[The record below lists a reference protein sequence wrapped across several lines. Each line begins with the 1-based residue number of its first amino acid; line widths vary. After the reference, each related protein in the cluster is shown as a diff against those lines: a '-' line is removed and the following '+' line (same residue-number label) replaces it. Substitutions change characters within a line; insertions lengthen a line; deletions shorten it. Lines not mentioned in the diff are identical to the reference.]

1 MYIKSHRKRKT
12 FQKSNK
18 IKDIYSS
25 SKAYVILWSPFNNA
39 TAGHLPEYARK
50 LLPRHRGEY
59 LASHLQVGARLAGN
73 SEISLGVTGRFS
85 SLVFLPG
92 TGSNF
97 KFLWIRIWSQHRDP
111 KKSLQK
117 SYYWKKTYKLVL
129 TFVEIREKSKL
140 QMK

>member
-1 MYIKSHRKRKT
+1 M
-12 FQKSNK
+12 
-18 IKDIYSS
+18 
-25 SKAYVILWSPFNNA
+25 WSPFNNA

-92 TGSNF
+92 NDFDF
-97 KFLWIRIWSQHRDP
+97 KFLWIRFQHPDP
-111 KKSLQK
+111 RQKKCAENTLEVIIGR
-117 SYYWKKTYKLVL
+117 KL
-129 TFVEIREKSKL
+129 IN
-140 QMK
+140 